1 MDKVMDIVKLKEFS
15 LLKKEVKESE
25 QNKNLDNDNR
35 RLEIIAEVLKD
46 PKGVC
51 ETTIDLYFFI
61 ES

>member
-1 MDKVMDIVKLKEFS
+1 MI
-15 LLKKEVKESE
+15 
-25 QNKNLDNDNR
+25 R
-35 RLEIIAEVLKD
+35 RFEIIVEVLKD